1 MKKGLKIGIIVLV
14 VIMGFG
20 IIFGSIEK
28 KAFRK

>member
-28 KAFRK
+28 KGFRK

>member
-14 VIMGFG
+14 VIMGCG
-20 IIFGSIEK
+20 IIFGSIDK